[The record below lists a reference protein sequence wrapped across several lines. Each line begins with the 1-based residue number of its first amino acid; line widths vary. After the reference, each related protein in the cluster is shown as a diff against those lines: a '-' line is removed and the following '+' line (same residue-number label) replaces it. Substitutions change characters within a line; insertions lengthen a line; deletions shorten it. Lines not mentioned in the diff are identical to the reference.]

1 MIIYDFFILNLFV
14 LFLNYF
20 KLLIK
25 LLSKIKTKKK
35 GGIEKSKKSVSKLNA
50 TLPCFVN
57 FKLKVLIYRIKF

>member
-1 MIIYDFFILNLFV
+1 MIVYDFFILNLFV

-35 GGIEKSKKSVSKLNA
+35 GGIEKSKKIEREL
-50 TLPCFVN
+50 
-57 FKLKVLIYRIKF
+57 

>member
-1 MIIYDFFILNLFV
+1 MVIYDFFILNLFV

-35 GGIEKSKKSVSKLNA
+35 CNE
-50 TLPCFVN
+50 
-57 FKLKVLIYRIKF
+57 IK